1 MKEAK
6 RLLLYDPSR
15 GVDVGT
21 KGSLYD
27 MMKRV
32 TDEGTAILWYSTDL
46 HELASVSD
54 RIIAFYKGTV
64 VAEMD
69 GGQATVEDLM
79 RIVTGQHALSGAGAQ

>member
-1 MKEAK
+1 
-6 RLLLYDPSR
+6 
-15 GVDVGT
+15 VDVGT

-27 MMKRV
+27 MMRRV

-64 VAEMD
+64 VAEVD
-69 GGQATVEDLM
+69 GGRATVEDLM
-79 RIVTGQHALSGAGAQ
+79 RIITGQPALAAPAAR